1 MRIKIT
7 FFLSLLL
14 LLGTTSCE
22 EFYDIVEEL
31 KPRPPKVKDFVSGL
45 ASPIGIEADPSGQL
59 WVTEAGTGNTPTGTS
74 DGQVSLITPEGKVY
88 PVAQGFTSFK
98 SAEGVVNGLNHL
110 ILKDEVLWI
119 LHGIEGRLYK
129 LDVSN
134 FRPGDKPKQAKDV
147 DYEDLGKFILG
158 YDFKEDTNE
167 SNIYNI
173 TIGPDDDFFIA
184 DAAANAIIRRDAGSG
199 ELSVFAEVPAIAGT
213 GSGELP
219 PAQSV
224 PSGIVFDGERF
235 LVSTFTGYPF
245 PAQKAVIYELD
256 LQGNVSVYQSGF
268 SNLTDI
274 KLGTDRHP
282 VVVEYS
288 NWTGQGFA
296 PNAGRFIFSSRRKN
310 VALLS
315 GLNFPTSIE
324 RSGLKTY
331 YILSNTDGKIDRAV
345 F

>member
-1 MRIKIT
+1 MRTKIT
-7 FFLSLLL
+7 VFLSLLL

-22 EFYDIVEEL
+22 EFYDIVDEL
-31 KPRPPKVKDFVSGL
+31 KPKPPRVKDFVSGL
-45 ASPIGIEADPSGQL
+45 ASPLGIEADAEGQL

-88 PVAQGFTSFK
+88 PVAQGFSSFK

-110 ILKDEVLWI
+110 ILKDGVLWI

-129 LDVSN
+129 LDVST
-134 FRPGDKPKQAKDV
+134 FQPGDAPKQAKDLE
-147 DYEDLGKFILG
+147 YEDLGKFILG

-173 TIGPDDDFFIA
+173 TIGPDDDFYIA
-184 DAAANAIIRRDAGSG
+184 DAAANAIIRRDADSG

-213 GSGELP
+213 GSGEIP
-219 PAQSV
+219 DAQSV
-224 PSGIVFDGERF
+224 PTGIAFDGERF
-235 LVSTFTGYPF
+235 LVSTFTGFPF
-245 PAQKAVIYELD
+245 PAKKAVIYELD

-268 SNLTDI
+268 SNLTDL

-288 NWTGQGFA
+288 NFTGQGFA
-296 PNAGRFIFSSRRKN
+296 PNVGSFIYSSRRKN
-310 VALLS
+310 VALLNN
-315 GLNFPTSIE
+315 LNFPTSIE

-331 YILSNTDGKIDRAV
+331 YILYNTDGKIQKAV